1 MSQKSSIF
9 IYKSWKSA
17 VDRFIIQRSILA
29 LKNSVKKRGCG
40 QPNGR
45 TRGTGVS
52 GNTTNALKFAGNAQK
67 CPQIQRMPKNAQTY
81 VRGKIREII
90 LGKRDQTRGGV
101 TKNDTTTENTSQSAA
116 IAVSFNTDK
125 PSKNVLKTPKATSS
139 RTRSE
144 IRQVRRE

>member
-1 MSQKSSIF
+1 
-9 IYKSWKSA
+9 
-17 VDRFIIQRSILA
+17 
-29 LKNSVKKRGCG
+29 
-40 QPNGR
+40 
-45 TRGTGVS
+45 
-52 GNTTNALKFAGNAQK
+52 
-67 CPQIQRMPKNAQTY
+67 MPKNAQTY